1 MKSPSSNRQQL
12 FVAPRVQGRLL
23 IHASLYCL
31 ASSATTAFTCLLLL
45 PTTNLASQASVL
57 LTAVLVATVAIVP
70 FCLYHVAKTSNR
82 IVGPFIRVQGIM
94 RRVAQN
100 ANVTPVVTREG
111 DDWDDWMH
119 DLNSMIERVEAF
131 DADEV
136 STPVEQNSARET
148 CRAGDVS

>member
-1 MKSPSSNRQQL
+1 
-12 FVAPRVQGRLL
+12 
-23 IHASLYCL
+23 
-31 ASSATTAFTCLLLL
+31 
-45 PTTNLASQASVL
+45 
-57 LTAVLVATVAIVP
+57 
-70 FCLYHVAKTSNR
+70 
-82 IVGPFIRVQGIM
+82 M